1 MSMKKLDIAE
11 ATAHLQSL
19 PQWSLDV
26 SSGSISRE
34 FVLTDFVQA
43 FSFMTQIAI
52 AAERANHHPEWRNV
66 YNRVHVTWTTHDAGG
81 LTTND
86 ITMAKFCDQA
96 FANYV

>member
-1 MSMKKLDIAE
+1 MKKLDKAE

-19 PQWSLDV
+19 PQWTLDA
-26 SSGSISRE
+26 STGSISRE

-86 ITMAKFCDQA
+86 MTMAKFCDQA
-96 FANYV
+96 SANYD

>member
-1 MSMKKLDIAE
+1 MTMKKLDTAE
-11 ATAHLQSL
+11 AAAHLQSL
-19 PQWSLDV
+19 PQWTLDA
-26 SSGSISRE
+26 STGSISRE

-86 ITMAKFCDQA
+86 MTMAKFCDQA
-96 FANYV
+96 SANYD

>member
-1 MSMKKLDIAE
+1 MTMKKLDKAE
-11 ATAHLQSL
+11 ATAYLQSL
-19 PQWSLDV
+19 PQWTLDA
-26 SSGSISRE
+26 STGSISRE

-52 AAERANHHPEWRNV
+52 IAERANHHPEWRNV

-86 ITMAKFCDQA
+86 MTMAKFCDQA

>member
-1 MSMKKLDIAE
+1 MTMKKLDKAE

-19 PQWSLDV
+19 PQWTLDA
-26 SSGSISRE
+26 STGSISRE

-52 AAERANHHPEWRNV
+52 IAERANHHPEWRNV
-66 YNRVHVTWTTHDAGG
+66 YNRVHVTWTTHDADG

-86 ITMAKFCDQA
+86 MTMAKFCDQA

>member
-1 MSMKKLDIAE
+1 MKKLETTE
-11 ATAHLQSL
+11 ASAQLQSL
-19 PQWSLDV
+19 PQWSLDASV
-26 SSGSISRE
+26 GSISRE

-43 FSFMTQIAI
+43 FSFMTQIAL

-66 YNRVHVTWTTHDAGG
+66 YNRVHITWTTHDAGG

-86 ITMAKFCDQA
+86 MTMAKFCDQA

>member
-1 MSMKKLDIAE
+1 MKKLDKAE

-19 PQWSLDV
+19 PQWTLDA
-26 SSGSISRE
+26 STGSISRE

-52 AAERANHHPEWRNV
+52 IAERANHHPEWRNV
-66 YNRVHVTWTTHDAGG
+66 YNRVHVTWTTHDADG

-86 ITMAKFCDQA
+86 MTMAKFCDQA

>member
-1 MSMKKLDIAE
+1 MTMKKLDKAE

-19 PQWSLDV
+19 PQWTLDA
-26 SSGSISRE
+26 STGSISRE
-34 FVLTDFVQA
+34 FVLADFVQA

-52 AAERANHHPEWRNV
+52 IAERANHHPEWRNV

-86 ITMAKFCDQA
+86 MTMAKFCDQA